1 MGGCAERAAA
11 GSALGLHSVARAWL
25 MRTRA
30 CRPGGSTSTLEA
42 IMFEQRLLAG
52 LAAALI
58 WLPIIANAQSGS
70 APGSRERELAQIIR
84 EAGYECSQVESITN
98 AAAPPPGWESLR
110 PEIATCRNGKR
121 FLVTKSGR
129 SGGNLRPVVRPMP
142 SQSGVQDHVAE
153 GFAEVAPRLETSIGT
168 ALLDERLSSCS
179 EATTLPFGTPT

>member
-1 MGGCAERAAA
+1 
-11 GSALGLHSVARAWL
+11 
-25 MRTRA
+25 
-30 CRPGGSTSTLEA
+30 
-42 IMFEQRLLAG
+42 MFEQRLLAG

-58 WLPIIANAQSGS
+58 WLPTLANAQSGS

-98 AAAPPPGWESLR
+98 APAPPPGWESLR

-142 SQSGVQDHVAE
+142 GQSGA
-153 GFAEVAPRLETSIGT
+153 
-168 ALLDERLSSCS
+168 
-179 EATTLPFGTPT
+179 